1 MRSVTDSAVI
11 VPQMHFYNTDIS
23 KMYEQIPK
31 SVLPSEYGGDTGPI
45 QDIVDYWEKRMLDN
59 RDYLMDEMNY
69 ITDERKR
76 RRPFKHAETLFGT
89 DGSFRK
95 LDVD

>member
-1 MRSVTDSAVI
+1 
-11 VPQMHFYNTDIS
+11 
-23 KMYEQIPK
+23 
-31 SVLPSEYGGDTGPI
+31 
-45 QDIVDYWEKRMLDN
+45 MLDN

-76 RRPFKHAETLFGT
+76 MRPLKHAETLFGT